1 MYLCFMTNNKEDT
14 TNYLETILFL
24 VFFFVFASAF
34 SDKSD
39 YQASI
44 TFPNSLQYEL
54 ESIGQPNQLSAVTVD
69 GVQIPS
75 ALKTCIDTFYDS
87 RLYYFNEHFRIS
99 AWNSKISQNIKSSR
113 NARLE
118 IDTQPFW
125 RFYFYFTSADRED
138 FPFLS

>member
-1 MYLCFMTNNKEDT
+1 MYLCFMTSNNEDT
-14 TNYLETILFL
+14 TNYLETILFI

-39 YQASI
+39 YQDSN
-44 TFPNSLQYEL
+44 TFPYSLQYEL
-54 ESIGQPNQLSAVTVD
+54 EFIGQPNQLSAVTVN
-69 GVQIPS
+69 GVQIPP
-75 ALKTCIDTFYDS
+75 ALKTYIDAFYYS
-87 RLYYFNEHFRIS
+87 GLNYFNEHFRIS
-99 AWNSKISQNIKSSR
+99 AWNSKISQNIRSSR

-138 FPFLS
+138 FPVLS